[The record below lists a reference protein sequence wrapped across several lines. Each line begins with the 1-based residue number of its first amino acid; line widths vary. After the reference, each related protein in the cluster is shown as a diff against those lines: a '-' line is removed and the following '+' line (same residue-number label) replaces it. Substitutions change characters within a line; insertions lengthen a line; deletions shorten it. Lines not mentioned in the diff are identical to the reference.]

1 MILARESGTTRRKTC
16 PSAALSATN
25 IAWTGT
31 GSNPGVRCER
41 LASNR
46 LSLGMV

>member
-1 MILARESGTTRRKTC
+1 MILAWENGTTRRKTC
-16 PSAALSATN
+16 PSAALSVTN
-25 IAWTGT
+25 FTGIGT

-46 LSLGMV
+46 LSLGVV